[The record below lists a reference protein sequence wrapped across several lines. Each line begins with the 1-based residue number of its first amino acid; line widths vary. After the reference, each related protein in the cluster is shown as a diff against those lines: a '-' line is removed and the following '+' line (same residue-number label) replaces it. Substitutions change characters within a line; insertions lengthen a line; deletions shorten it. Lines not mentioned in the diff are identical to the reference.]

1 MIPSAT
7 IYQSLLDSMHTAV
20 LLWDDALQLQYM
32 NAAAENLLKLS
43 ANRNDGIA
51 VEHIFSEN
59 GRIPEGLIKAQKT
72 QQRFTK
78 RKTILRLPAPKDITV
93 DYTVTPVSEDSDWL
107 LMEIEPLD
115 RAIKISEEEML
126 LSSQAVSQQLIRGL
140 AHEIKNPL
148 GGLRGAAQLLE
159 RELADPELT
168 EYTDIIIAEADRL
181 RNLVNQMLGSHKKL
195 QLRPL
200 NIHEVLEHVR
210 KLLNAESQNQ
220 VKIVC
225 DYDPSLPDINADK
238 EQLIQAVLNVAGNAL
253 QVLDGVENP
262 LLTLRTRIQRKFTIS
277 NTMHDLILRLDVID
291 NGPGIPDHLYENV
304 FFPMVTGR
312 AEGTGLGL
320 SIAQSIVNHHK
331 GLIKFESEPGNTV
344 FSLYLPLELEHE

>member
-1 MIPSAT
+1 MKLSSSL
-7 IYQSLLDSMHTAV
+7 YQSLLDNMHAAV

-32 NAAAENLLKLS
+32 NVAAENLLKLS
-43 ANRNDGIA
+43 ASGNEGIV

-78 RKTILRLPAPKDITV
+78 RKTVLRLPTPLDINV
-93 DYTVTPVSEDSDWL
+93 DYTVTPISESSEWL

-115 RAIKISEEEML
+115 RALKISEEEML

-159 RELADPELT
+159 RELTDPSLA

-181 RNLVNQMLGSHKKL
+181 RGLVNRMLGSHKNLNL
-195 QLRPL
+195 QAL

-210 KLLNAESQNQ
+210 KLISAESQER
-220 VKIVC
+220 VAIIC
-225 DYDPSLPDINADK
+225 DYDPSLPDITADK

-253 QVLDGVENP
+253 QALGETPNP
-262 LLTLRTRIQRKFTIS
+262 VITFRTRIKRKFTIS
-277 NTMHDLILRLDVID
+277 TTMHDLILRLDIID
-291 NGPGIPDHLYENV
+291 NGPGIPEDLHESL

-320 SIAQSIVNHHK
+320 SIAQSIVNHHH
-331 GLIKFESEPGNTV
+331 GLIKFESEPGNTK